1 MTMHK
6 FIYSA
11 LPSRVIFGPGSI
23 AQLAQEIDALG
34 AKRALVL
41 CTPEQKPLAEKIA
54 NQLGERAAGIFD
66 RAVMHVPSNWEPIA
80 QLQ

>member
-41 CTPEQKPLAEKIA
+41 CTPEQKPLAEKIDFVINTDKVA
-54 NQLGERAAGIFD
+54 SEIQ
-66 RAVMHVPSNWEPIA
+66 PITDQILRHTA
-80 QLQ
+80 T